1 MEHSEK
7 LKLTVGLFI
16 VISVILFVII
26 MLWLSAS
33 NFYKKGQ
40 YFLTYFDES
49 IQGLEV
55 ASPVKYRG
63 INVGRVA
70 KIDIAQNSRY
80 IEVLMEIDSN
90 FLVQKNIIAQLKSV
104 GITGFIYIELN
115 LYDKEKKSKLLI
127 PDFTTNFDVIP
138 SIPSD
143 LGQIME
149 ILSEIAFEFRSMRL
163 SEIATKMKEILEH
176 INDKLK
182 DVNAE
187 EIQYNIK
194 NSLEQITKS
203 AKALEIRLNQ
213 SGTLINNANS
223 FILKNNKNFN
233 SLLQEFRQT
242 ATNLN
247 NLIDNANNIIT
258 NNKVQLDNLPEKVN
272 YIVLEVGKSIEKLNE
287 ILGKIE
293 DQPSII
299 FSQPPSR
306 RRFKK

>member
-63 INVGRVA
+63 IIVGRVA

-293 DQPSII
+293 DKTSII